1 MDDHDPDGRLA
12 SALLRL
18 AIDAHAD
25 TAQRILDLDERFDDA
40 ASAAEVSL
48 AKARKGGLGAQFF
61 SVWVDPAVFDGAGAW
76 PRARRLVDAVLAEVR
91 RSPGRLALART
102 GAEVRAAAARGAFA
116 VLFGVEGAHALGAD
130 GEDLGTRLARLEEL
144 AADGVRYLSPTWS
157 NSNDFAGS
165 SGDAGR
171 ARGLSAGGEVLVAR
185 CAELGILVDVSHVSD
200 PTFDDL
206 YAWASS
212 TGRPLIASHSSA
224 RALANHPRNLTDA
237 QLRAI
242 ADSGGVASVNF
253 CPAFLDERF
262 RAEVTAATA
271 TAEART
277 AQEEARRRHPDP
289 GRAALFAWQAR
300 AAFARA
306 VPAPG
311 VSRLVDHVVHM
322 IDVAGADHV
331 GLGSDFDGIAA
342 VPAGLEDVS
351 ALPRL
356 AEGLASRGL
365 TGSVIDRVFS
375 GNWLRVLDEA

>member
-1 MDDHDPDGRLA
+1 MDDHDPDDGSPAR
-12 SALLRL
+12 SAL

-61 SVWVDPAVFDGAGAW
+61 SVWVDPAVFDGGAPGRGRAGW
-76 PRARRLVDAVLAEVR
+76 CDAVLAEVARCPR
-91 RSPGRLALART
+91 RAGAGPHRRRRARACRPRRLRRPL
-102 GAEVRAAAARGAFA
+102 
-116 VLFGVEGAHALGAD
+116 GVEGAHALGAD
-130 GEDLGTRLARLEEL
+130 GEDLGPRLTRLEEL

-157 NSNDFAGS
+157 NSNDLRRLLGRRRPGPRPLGGRRGARR
-165 SGDAGR
+165 ALRR
-171 ARGLSAGGEVLVAR
+171 ARHPRRRVAR
-185 CAELGILVDVSHVSD
+185 RPT

-271 TAEART
+271 TAEA
-277 AQEEARRRHPDP
+277 AHGARRGAPAHIRIPVAPRSSP
-289 GRAALFAWQAR
+289 GRR
-300 AAFARA
+300 APPS
-306 VPAPG
+306 PAPCPRRDRRA
-311 VSRLVDHVVHM
+311 SSTHVVHM
-322 IDVAGADHV
+322 VDVAGAITS
-331 GLGSDFDGIAA
+331 GSARTSTA
-342 VPAGLEDVS
+342 SPRSRGLEDVS
-351 ALPRL
+351 HCRASPR
-356 AEGLASRGL
+356 
-365 TGSVIDRVFS
+365 GSHRA
-375 GNWLRVLDEA
+375 G